1 MKHLPTTSVLLVNCA
16 ELAIENAAG
25 PDRLVR
31 ATRVIAGATAAAYA
45 REAEFRLALVR
56 FPLQDYSPK
65 DFVYYLRN
73 APGSRCRQTSIV
85 AIVDHR
91 EQKLIHEGLSAGVND
106 YLAQPVGDED
116 LSRMLAKFGQPA
128 ARRDAKLML
137 KAKIDLPL
145 QDKPFFGQ
153 TLNLSSRGLLL
164 ACDRELMIGA
174 PLDLQ
179 FSLPGV
185 PEPVTAS
192 SVIMREASERKV
204 RGKAYGVAFVHVD
217 AKSQSRLDGFV
228 A

>member
-1 MKHLPTTSVLLVNCA
+1 MKHLPPTPVLLVNCA
-16 ELAIENAAG
+16 ELDIEAAG
-25 PDRLVR
+25 TPERPVI
-31 ATRVIAGATAAAYA
+31 ATRVASGAEAAAQVQG
-45 REAEFRLALVR
+45 AEYRLALVR
-56 FPLQDYSPK
+56 FPLANCSPR

-85 AIVDHR
+85 ALVDHR

-106 YLAQPVGDED
+106 YLAQPVGGED

-153 TLNLSSRGLLL
+153 TLNVSSRGLLL

-192 SVIMREASERKV
+192 SVIIREANERKV
-204 RGKAYGVAFVHVD
+204 RGRAYGVTFVHVD
-217 AKSQSRLDGFV
+217 PKSQLRLDGFT